1 MTSKIYLFAA
11 AALMLAMTYGFG
23 VLTGKAYCERA
34 HDRAQTELLKADAR
48 KSIELEADHVSRTT
62 QTRQIVQVI
71 RADNSDCANSRSS
84 DAFLTGMRAKGVPA
98 RSTPAP

>member
-34 HDRAQTELLKADAR
+34 HARAQTELLKADAR
-48 KSIELEADHVSRTT
+48 KWLY
-62 QTRQIVQVI
+62 
-71 RADNSDCANSRSS
+71 RA
-84 DAFLTGMRAKGVPA
+84 
-98 RSTPAP
+98 